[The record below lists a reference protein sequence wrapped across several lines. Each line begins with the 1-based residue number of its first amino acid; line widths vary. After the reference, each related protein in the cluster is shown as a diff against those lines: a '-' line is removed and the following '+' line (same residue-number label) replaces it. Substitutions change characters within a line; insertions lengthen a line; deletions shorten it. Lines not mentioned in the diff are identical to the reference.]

1 MAGTPKYT
9 GPSAGARQLVVE
21 CRAQVPALTR
31 RLMSAIFTDIP
42 EWTDYSPVSRAD
54 LRAGCHSY
62 LARVLDLLAGDVVAT
77 DRDDVATA
85 IGRNRAA
92 QGVPLEVMLR
102 TFRLGGQVV
111 WEALL
116 DRAGELSSVE
126 VRTIGAAT
134 WAAIDGMSSAL
145 VTSYRSTELEQ
156 VRRDE
161 RHRHGLIEDL
171 LAGSAHDA
179 NFAARAARELNLPTH
194 GGYLVVAV
202 RGERPNIELG
212 TETALAAVGIR
223 SVWHDRVDIMVGL
236 VSMEQRESSVVLD
249 QVKKRIRGLAA
260 ASPVV
265 GGLSQIG
272 TAHALAALAL
282 ETLPPSAQGLVSLED
297 RFPEA
302 LLLRSPDLTELMITR
317 TLGPVLELSRKER
330 EILLSTLAIW
340 LAENCSAAHAAP
352 RLHCHRNTVINR
364 LQRIS
369 SLLGRRLEGQ
379 RSYLELS
386 LALAALEMGPSTT
399 D

>member
-1 MAGTPKYT
+1 
-9 GPSAGARQLVVE
+9 
-21 CRAQVPALTR
+21 
-31 RLMSAIFTDIP
+31 MSAIFTDIP
-42 EWTDYSPVSRAD
+42 EWTDYSPVSRTD

-62 LARVLDLLAGDVVAT
+62 LARVLDLLAGDVVAA

-85 IGRNRAA
+85 IGRDRAA

-116 DRAGELSSVE
+116 DRAGELSAVE
-126 VRTIGAAT
+126 VRTIGAAM
-134 WAAIDGMSSAL
+134 WATIDGMSSAL

-161 RHRHGLIEDL
+161 RRRHGLIEDL
-171 LAGSAHDA
+171 LAGGARDVS
-179 NFAARAARELNLPTH
+179 FAARAARELNLPTH
-194 GGYLVVAV
+194 GVYLVVAV

-212 TETALAAVGIR
+212 TETALAAVGLR
-223 SVWHDRVDIMVGL
+223 SVWHDRVDTVVGL
-236 VSMEQRESSVVLD
+236 VAVEQRESSAVLD
-249 QVKKRIRGLAA
+249 QIGKRVRGLAG

-265 GGLSQIG
+265 AGLAQVG
-272 TAHALAALAL
+272 TAHALAVLAL
-282 ETLPPSAQGLVSLED
+282 ETLPTSARGLVSLED

-317 TLGPVLELSRKER
+317 TLGPVLELPAKDR

-369 SLLGRRLEGQ
+369 ALLGRRLEGQ
-379 RSYLELS
+379 RSSLELS
-386 LALAALEMGPSTT
+386 LALAALEMGSITT